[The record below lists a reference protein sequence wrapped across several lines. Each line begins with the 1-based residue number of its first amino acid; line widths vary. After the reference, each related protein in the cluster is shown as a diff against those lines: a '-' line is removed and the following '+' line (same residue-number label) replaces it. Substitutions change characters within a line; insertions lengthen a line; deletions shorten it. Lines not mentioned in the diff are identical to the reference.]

1 MNLWH
6 ESSERGIIIWI
17 GVPDK
22 PVKASLSFLVL
33 SFPWYRPPRS
43 TQQRLGQVSISKW
56 GKYMVL
62 PEWSPRHCGLK
73 VRADPARALSTVGRS
88 HAENVSTFPSQE
100 AFARVTYF
108 TDTQKPLTAQD
119 GSAFVRLAEVSMG
132 SCFRGESTLTA
143 PSPQYPRQP
152 WLLHPSLPW
161 AACGCLAFH
170 RCVCSC
176 ACVCVPAHTRVCIYG
191 RGVGGAPQAERLKT
205 TI

>member
-62 PEWSPRHCGLK
+62 PAWSPRHCGLK

-108 TDTQKPLTAQD
+108 TDTQKPLLRTAQPLSGWPRWAWAHVLEENPRWQLHLPSIH
-119 GSAFVRLAEVSMG
+119 GSRDSFIHHSRE
-132 SCFRGESTLTA
+132 
-143 PSPQYPRQP
+143 QP
-152 WLLHPSLPW
+152 
-161 AACGCLAFH
+161 AAAWHFTGVCVHA
-170 RCVCSC
+170 RVCVCPRTREC
-176 ACVCVPAHTRVCIYG
+176 AYMG
-191 RGVGGAPQAERLKT
+191 GVSEEHRRQRD
-205 TI
+205 